1 MCVRTGCAISPSH
14 IEFTKIVVNPYI
26 VCFSFLRYTKPKGQ
40 LPDYTRPVV
49 LQTGRSS
56 VEELCN
62 QLHKSI
68 IKEFKQ

>member
-1 MCVRTGCAISPSH
+1 MGVTPCVCVHNYVCA
-14 IEFTKIVVNPYI
+14 FC
-26 VCFSFLRYTKPKGQ
+26 VCVCDPEKFFSLRHTKPKGQ